1 MDKSGW
7 SSRSTR
13 EAAGN
18 ANGRSF
24 SDCDD
29 FGPIGYPAAPAPGTR
44 ADDECPRKYAPATLR
59 NRDFILGV
67 LRDVLPTKGVIL
79 EIASGSGEHVVYF
92 ARSLPSLI
100 FQPSDREPDA
110 LQSVAA
116 WVKATRVT
124 NVRAPMVL
132 DVSQSPWPIAAADGI
147 ICINMVHISP
157 WEATLGLIRGA
168 AAILPPTAAFYLYGP
183 FKREGFATTPSNQAF
198 DRSLRDRN
206 PTWGLRDLEA
216 VAAIAQSVGF
226 SVPAITE
233 MPANNLAWCSTGCRH
248 ARQDEVH
255 DLGASL
261 SPCLSW
267 CSSSMSASA
276 VMSASSN
283 APCRSSL
290 SLLSSTSRSHI
301 EVSDL
306 LAPGKSCA
314 NKTCVQMY
322 RSSA

>member
-1 MDKSGW
+1 MKSETPYNSGA
-7 SSRSTR
+7 STHAVIFENGQVAMESRPTR

-18 ANGRSF
+18 TNGRSF

-29 FGPIGYPAAPAPGTR
+29 IARWAILRPQLCEAVWMMN
-44 ADDECPRKYAPATLR
+44 DPRQHAPATLR
-59 NRDFILGV
+59 NRDFILGI

-92 ARSLPSLI
+92 ARNLPSLV

-132 DVSQSPWPIAAADGI
+132 DASQSPWPIASADGI

-157 WEATLGLIRGA
+157 WDATLGLIRGA
-168 AAILPPTAAFYLYGP
+168 AAILPPTAPFYLYGP
-183 FKREGFATTPSNQAF
+183 YKREGFATTPSNQAF

-226 SVPAITE
+226 SVPTITE
-233 MPANNLAWCSTGCRH
+233 MPANNLSVVFHR
-248 ARQDEVH
+248 
-255 DLGASL
+255 
-261 SPCLSW
+261 
-267 CSSSMSASA
+267 
-276 VMSASSN
+276 
-283 APCRSSL
+283 
-290 SLLSSTSRSHI
+290 I
-301 EVSDL
+301 
-306 LAPGKSCA
+306 
-314 NKTCVQMY
+314 
-322 RSSA
+322 